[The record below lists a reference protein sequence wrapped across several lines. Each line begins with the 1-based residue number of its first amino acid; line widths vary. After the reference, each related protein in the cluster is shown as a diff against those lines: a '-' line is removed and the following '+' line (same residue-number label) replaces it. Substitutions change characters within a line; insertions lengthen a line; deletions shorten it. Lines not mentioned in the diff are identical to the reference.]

1 MSQFCGAAAAVFVGG
16 AGSVLIVHERT
27 FAVGGLRVNLA
38 EWGAGPAVVLL
49 HGLTGSRAYLQPFA
63 ERLGRT
69 HRVVVIDLPG
79 HGGSDALEPFTFD
92 AAVSLMAHAVDR
104 IDVER
109 PVVVGHS
116 FGAPLAIAWAAQR
129 PVAGVV
135 ACSPIGMLPL
145 ELRRARFVLPFHRA
159 LAATEPVWGGAA
171 ATYAL
176 PRRAVFGWFV
186 GMASLDGVDPEMGRE
201 MLGDAARS
209 APVVSAV
216 MPALAALDLAGAV
229 RGCARAGAGHLG
241 RPRPQQLRERPAAR
255 GRARR
260 ARARAA
266 GSRPHAD
273 AGGSLC
279 VLG

>member
-1 MSQFCGAAAAVFVGG
+1 
-16 AGSVLIVHERT
+16 VHERT

-38 EWGAGPAVVLL
+38 EWGSGPPGGLL

-69 HRVVVIDLPG
+69 HHVVVIDLPG
-79 HGGSDALEPFTFD
+79 HGGSDPLEPFTFD
-92 AAVSLMAHAVDR
+92 AAVSLMAHAIDR
-104 IDVER
+104 VEIER

-116 FGAPLAIAWAAQR
+116 FGAPLAVAWAARR

-135 ACSPIGMLPL
+135 ACSPIGMIPL

-159 LAATEPVWGGAA
+159 LAATEPLWGGAA

-186 GMASLDGVDPEMGRE
+186 GMASLEGVNREMGRE

-209 APVVSAV
+209 APVVPAV
-216 MPALAALDLAGAV
+216 MPALEALDLPELCAAV
-229 RGCARAGAGHLG
+229 RAPSLVIWGDRDRSSCENGPPLVAALGA
-241 RPRPQQLRERPAAR
+241 RER
-255 GRARR
+255 
-260 ARARAA
+260 
-266 GSRPHAD
+266 
-273 AGGSLC
+273 
-279 VLG
+279 VLPGVGHMPMLEAPYAFSAEMGDFLSATVSA